1 MTGTV
6 AGGDGPAGTKHE
18 RLNGVSPD
26 SQNQTANKQKIFIA
40 RAVSSLGQKKHAPRR
55 RFLGGKKSNGQ
66 EKRAGLAGIAKPAAL
81 CCFLLQR
88 PVLSLIDFRIRKQ
101 KRSRP
106 FMQPEQGDKNAKR
119 RR

>member
-81 CCFLLQR
+81 CCFLLPESQTGTR
-88 PVLSLIDFRIRKQ
+88 RQKRIKEVKKQ
-101 KRSRP
+101 KEV
-106 FMQPEQGDKNAKR
+106 QHL
-119 RR
+119 